1 MNRTFLVAVTALA
14 ILLSGCAGLVRDMTN
29 DLLDPPLT
37 DSQDAGV
44 KAAGASR
51 EATVK
56 ERQARSYLREGLR
69 NKDLNALDKAVLQ
82 RPRDPTYYA
91 YRTAMLY
98 AEEHDAMEFHL
109 SLAQLSGVILKN
121 SGKSKPDEASNLVA
135 YAHLLPA
142 VAETR
147 NLYAADSNERERLQS
162 LYCEVRN
169 RLKKSPAPL
178 AAAVLAL
185 NTADGCL

>member
-1 MNRTFLVAVTALA
+1 MNRSFLVMFAAVA
-14 ILLSGCAGLVRDMTN
+14 ILLSGCDSLVRELTN
-29 DLLDPPLT
+29 DLLDPPLA

-44 KAAGASR
+44 RAAGASR

-98 AEEHDAMEFHL
+98 AEEHDAMEFHV
-109 SLAQLSGVILKN
+109 SLAELSGVILKN
-121 SGKSKPDEASNLVA
+121 SGKSKQDEESDFVA

-142 VAETR
+142 VGETK
-147 NLYAADSNERERLQS
+147 NLYAADSSEWARLQS
-162 LYCEVRN
+162 LYCEIRK

-178 AAAVLAL
+178 AEAVLAL
-185 NTADGCL
+185 NAADGCH